1 MVHSDDFPL
10 PVGEID
16 RKVGVGQGGGR
27 IVSERA
33 DRGGVRRMHQDRPY
47 SAWLRVMGTRNGLVA
62 PIVGFF
68 CIFNLLSGCT
78 LESQKPDLA
87 LDTPGKYRAARSAS
101 EAAVPKLD
109 WWRSFHSRELV
120 SLIEDAQSHNFDI
133 AVAVAQIEQADALV
147 RIAQAPLFPAIDLNG
162 SASVSKS
169 SSTTGS
175 SGGAGGGTSHL
186 YATSLSASYVLD
198 FWGKNQSTLAASE
211 ENAVASR
218 YNREVVTLTAITTV
232 ANAYFQVIGS
242 QDRLRI
248 LKKDVEDSSRIL
260 DLIMQQFN
268 AGTVSQVNVA
278 QQQSLVATLRA
289 SIPPVEQTLQQN
301 LAALAVLVGRAPE
314 RFSARGGS
322 MMQVTIPRVTPGLP
336 SDLLNQ
342 RPDLRQAEAQL
353 SASNYD
359 VNAAR
364 AAFFPNI
371 ALTAQTGF
379 QSAALKTLF
388 GPGAWFY
395 TTAASLTQP
404 VFDGFLL
411 QGQLDQQLGMREQF
425 LQTYRKDVLSAFAD
439 VENALVA
446 LEQTGLQEKYQREA
460 VLASQMAFNL
470 SEQQL
475 REGTVNLVTLLQ
487 TEQTLF
493 QAEDQLVQD
502 QLAHL
507 LAAVSLFQ
515 ALGGGWSPADKVAD
529 ARPRVAP

>member
-1 MVHSDDFPL
+1 
-10 PVGEID
+10 
-16 RKVGVGQGGGR
+16 
-27 IVSERA
+27 
-33 DRGGVRRMHQDRPY
+33 MHQDRPY
-47 SAWLRVMGTRNGLVA
+47 SALLGVMGSRNGLVA
-62 PIVGFF
+62 LLVGVS

-133 AVAVAQIEQADALV
+133 AVAVAQIEQADAQV
-147 RIAQAPLFPAIDLNG
+147 RIAQAPLFPTIDLNG

-169 SSTTGS
+169 SSATGS
-175 SGGAGGGTSHL
+175 GGGGGGGGTNHL

-198 FWGKNQSTLAASE
+198 FWGKNQSTLAAVE
-211 ENAVASR
+211 ESAVASR
-218 YNREVVTLTAITTV
+218 YNREVVTLTAISTV
-232 ANAYFQVIGS
+232 ATTYFQILGA

-248 LKKDVEDSSRIL
+248 LHKDVGDSSRIL
-260 DLIMQQFN
+260 DLIMQQFS

-278 QQQSLVATLRA
+278 QQQSVVATLRA
-289 SIPPVEQTLQQN
+289 SIAPVEQTLQQS

-314 RFSARGGS
+314 RFGARGGS

-411 QGQLDQQLGMREQF
+411 EGQLDLQLGLRQQF

-439 VENALVA
+439 VEKALVA
-446 LEQTGLQEKYQREA
+446 LEQTSLQEKYQREA
-460 VLASQMAFNL
+460 VLASQMAFYL

-493 QAEDQLVQD
+493 QAEDQLVQV

-529 ARPRVAP
+529 ARPRVTQ